1 MIGHGP
7 ATFLDAATHLEI
19 GFYVRQGIE
28 RMRERHGFTDTPPAV
43 LAFLKIADD
52 LSVSGHE
59 LRTSA
64 VIESESPQSNDLPME
79 VTVSQ
84 AVAER
89 LVPWCE
95 VHTRRKIRAGEIPII
110 RAKPYLL
117 DRVKLAAISAGI
129 PKSRGAAA

>member
-1 MIGHGP
+1 MISHGP
-7 ATFLDAATHLEI
+7 GTYVDTAAHLEI
-19 GFYVRQGIE
+19 GFYVQQGIA
-28 RMRERHGFTDTPPAV
+28 RMRERSGFTDTPPDV
-43 LAFLKIADD
+43 LKFLKIAQG
-52 LSVSGHE
+52 LSVSEHE

-84 AVAER
+84 AVAEG

-95 VHTRRKIRAGEIPII
+95 VHTRRKIRSGEIPIL

-117 DRVKLAAISAGI
+117 DRVKLAAITAGI